1 MSPEQLEF
9 ILTQYLDG
17 TLPAGEVV
25 ALEEALERD
34 PKARALR
41 EEHEKLTALL
51 RSQRLPEMDWEEL
64 SRDLSAVVTGTVD
77 EESRVADERLN
88 VVIQSAIP
96 LPALQWDE
104 LAKRISGAVDAE
116 RDRVDA
122 EDEKIEA
129 MMRAL
134 PMPAVNWDRLAGQ
147 ISKAVAAE
155 SGVTEEVERPAV
167 AGRIGWVRTASRLAM
182 AACLLL
188 AAGVG
193 IRVYMTKPATNVV
206 HPTGQGALVMVE
218 TPKVEVSNQPAIA
231 EISIGPS
238 KEYVANSDQE
248 FYPQGVAS
256 RSAVVIASPVVSDDD
271 GDRPMGLGF
280 D

>member
-51 RSQRLPEMDWEEL
+51 RSQQLPEMDWEEL
-64 SRDLSAVVTGTVD
+64 SRDLAAVVTGSVD
-77 EESRVADERLN
+77 EESRIADQRLN

-96 LPALQWDE
+96 LPALRWDE

-122 EDEKIEA
+122 EDAKIES
-129 MMRAL
+129 MMRAM
-134 PMPAVNWDRLAGQ
+134 PTPAVNWDRLAGQ

-155 SGVTEEVERPAV
+155 SGVVEEVERPAV

-182 AACLLL
+182 AACVIL

-193 IRVYMTKPATNVV
+193 IRVYLTKPAAVVV
-206 HPTGQGALVMVE
+206 HPTDQPALVMVE
-218 TPKVEVSNQPAIA
+218 TPKVEVSTQPAIA

-238 KEYVANSDQE
+238 KEYVADSEQDV
-248 FYPQGVAS
+248 YPQGVAS